1 LSTVVA
7 PAGSVVGHIAVPGD
21 KSISHRAVLFGAIAE
36 GETRIRGFGRSA
48 DTESTIAAVR
58 ALGVEVVEEDEDTLV
73 VHGVGL
79 RGLRSPGGA
88 IDCENAGTLVRLLA
102 GILAGQEGEE
112 FELVGDES
120 LSARPMDRIADPL
133 ALMGAGVETSD
144 GRLPM
149 AIHGRRLKAVDYR
162 LPVASAQVKSAV
174 LLAGLYPDGRTTIVE
189 PLPTRDHTELM
200 LGAAGARV
208 IRRPSSVSIEP
219 PAQLVLPEVFVPGDF
234 SSAAPFLVAATLI
247 AGSELTLHDVGLNP
261 RRTGLL
267 VVLERMGARVT
278 VFNRRKIAG
287 EQIGDIDVR
296 SSELTATEIRAEEV
310 PLMIDELPLFAVA
323 AAHAHGE
330 SVVRGAEELRTKES
344 DRIEAVSSG
353 LRALGVH
360 ISATPDGFRVRGVPA
375 RPRGGG
381 MRSEGDHRIA
391 IVGAIA
397 GLASRE
403 GVEIEGAEAVAV
415 SFPGFFELLDS
426 ISRR

>member
-1 LSTVVA
+1 
-7 PAGSVVGHIAVPGD
+7 
-21 KSISHRAVLFGAIAE
+21 
-36 GETRIRGFGRSA
+36 
-48 DTESTIAAVR
+48 
-58 ALGVEVVEEDEDTLV
+58 
-73 VHGVGL
+73 
-79 RGLRSPGGA
+79 
-88 IDCENAGTLVRLLA
+88 
-102 GILAGQEGEE
+102 
-112 FELVGDES
+112 
-120 LSARPMDRIADPL
+120 
-133 ALMGAGVETSD
+133 
-144 GRLPM
+144 
-149 AIHGRRLKAVDYR
+149 
-162 LPVASAQVKSAV
+162 
-174 LLAGLYPDGRTTIVE
+174 
-189 PLPTRDHTELM
+189 LM

-219 PAQLVLPEVFVPGDF
+219 PSRLMLPEVFVPGDF

-267 VVLERMGARVT
+267 EVLERMGARVT

-397 GLASRE
+397 GLASLE
-403 GVEIEGAEAVAV
+403 G
-415 SFPGFFELLDS
+415 
-426 ISRR
+426 